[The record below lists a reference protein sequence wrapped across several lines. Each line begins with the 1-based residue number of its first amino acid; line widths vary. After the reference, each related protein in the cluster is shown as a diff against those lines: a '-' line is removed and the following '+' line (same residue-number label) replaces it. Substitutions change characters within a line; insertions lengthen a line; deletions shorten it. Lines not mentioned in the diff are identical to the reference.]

1 MILALALALAA
12 AGPRDLSTED
22 SREVMRDFSRCMA
35 KHHAKEATAI
45 VNWDPA
51 DQTPEGFYRLFKSD
65 CMPRGGISG
74 LQMRGKLTH
83 YRYALA
89 EALLLRTYRD
99 AMPAGVA
106 TAEPLSHPAIPVGA
120 PIPAKWRGD
129 AAEWQEQVALSQAY
143 AYVSAFGE
151 CLVRTAPDQAW
162 ALLKTE
168 VVSKGE
174 QAALEALAPAMS
186 GCVSKGQQ
194 VELNKFN
201 VRGSIALNFY
211 RLAMAAGGGAGPEAA
226 K

>member
-1 MILALALALAA
+1 VILALALALAA

-22 SREVMRDFSRCMA
+22 SRELMRDFSRCMA
-35 KHHAKEATAI
+35 KRHGKDATAI
-45 VNWDPA
+45 VNWEPA
-51 DQTPEGFYRLFKSD
+51 SQLPEGFYRLFKSD
-65 CMPRGGISG
+65 CLPRGGISG
-74 LQMRGKLTH
+74 LQMRGKLTQ

-89 EALLLRTYRD
+89 EALLLRAYGD
-99 AMPAGVA
+99 AMPAGLA
-106 TAEPLSHPAIPVGA
+106 NAGPLTHPAIPVGA

-151 CLVRTAPDQAW
+151 CVARAAPDQAW

-168 VVSKGE
+168 VVSREE
-174 QAALEALAPAMS
+174 QVALAALAPAMS
-186 GCVSKGQQ
+186 GCISKGQQ

-211 RLAMAAGGGAGPEAA
+211 RLAMTTGDSGAREAA

>member
-1 MILALALALAA
+1 MLALALALAV

-45 VNWDPA
+45 VNWDPT
-51 DQTPEGFYRLFKSD
+51 DQTPEGFSRLFKSD
-65 CMPRGGISG
+65 CLPRGGISG
-74 LQMRGKLTH
+74 LEMRGKLTH

-89 EALLLRTYRD
+89 EALLHRAYDD

-106 TAEPLSHPAIPVGA
+106 TAEPLKHPAIPAGA
-120 PIPAKWRGD
+120 PLPVRWRGD
-129 AAEWQEQVALSQAY
+129 AAGWQEQVALSQAY

-151 CLVRTAPDQAW
+151 CLVRTAPDRAW

-211 RLAMAAGGGAGPEAA
+211 RLAMTTRGGTGGEAA